1 MVYVVLLEL
10 KETVYRDVVEL
21 YTFKKNGHHNVHRLK
36 INTAK
41 YFKSMVNHSLTLESS
56 YSQ

>member
-21 YTFKKNGHHNVHRLK
+21 YTIKKMA
-36 INTAK
+36 ITA
-41 YFKSMVNHSLTLESS
+41 YTLIEN
-56 YSQ
+56 

>member
-21 YTFKKNGHHNVHRLK
+21 YTLKKK
-36 INTAK
+36 MAITT
-41 YFKSMVNHSLTLESS
+41 YTLIEN
-56 YSQ
+56 